1 MNAGELR
8 ITWQVETN
16 DREGRRVDRRLILRA
31 RMAGQASHWSLQRIG
46 TDLWEIYRDD
56 WPEGTYLAEDLPTAF
71 DMADQWVRT
80 RSDCEWC
87 GDGIATTTRKAFVPD
102 GVRAS
107 KLLLCAECASEH
119 DEERKERETP
129 GAPITG
135 REAIEIHVRRLD
147 TTMLCTFTEPS
158 EPTRVIGVDEAWDII
173 AVDPGRVYV
182 TDKK

>member
-16 DREGRRVDRRLILRA
+16 DRAGRRVDRRLILRT
-31 RMAGQASHWSLQRIG
+31 RMDGERSHWSLQRIG

-102 GVRAS
+102 GVES
-107 KLLLCAECASEH
+107 LE
-119 DEERKERETP
+119 
-129 GAPITG
+129 APPVQ
-135 REAIEIHVRRLD
+135 RVRR
-147 TTMLCTFTEPS
+147 
-158 EPTRVIGVDEAWDII
+158 RARRGAGEAQD
-173 AVDPGRVYV
+173 AGR
-182 TDKK
+182 TDHGP